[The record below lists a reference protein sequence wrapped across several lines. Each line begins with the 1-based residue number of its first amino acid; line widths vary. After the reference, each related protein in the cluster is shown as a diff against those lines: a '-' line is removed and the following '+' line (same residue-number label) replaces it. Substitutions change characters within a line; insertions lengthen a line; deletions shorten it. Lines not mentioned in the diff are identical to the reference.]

1 MCFTS
6 SAIEQQA
13 YRFTEKIYSLS
24 LYNIVQIVFNGDQKS
39 VEINHDQSLESQL
52 VLGGELFLINN
63 IILED
68 PNGKKFSIE
77 PNEFGLQFASGVMT
91 YPLYVRTKKSE
102 VRKLLLYTL
111 GSVSLFTFFAGLFIK
126 NFL

>member
-1 MCFTS
+1 MCFSS

-13 YRFTEKIYSLS
+13 YRFTEKIHSLS
-24 LYNIVQIVFNGDQKS
+24 VYKILQIDFIGDQKP
-39 VEINHDQSLESQL
+39 VEISHDQTLESQM
-52 VLGGELFLINN
+52 VLGRELPLIKN
-63 IILED
+63 IILVD

-77 PNEFGLQFASGVMT
+77 PNEFGLQFASGEMT
-91 YPLYVRTKKSE
+91 YQQYVRTKKGE

-111 GSVSLFTFFAGLFIK
+111 GSVCLFTFFAGLFIK